1 MEQTD
6 AATRRTKRVA
16 KPSMTGIRPYRTQSR
31 RILTHPN
38 TRHTTIRGTRSQQI
52 KPVLLQQPFRML
64 RGNRKPLF
72 QRERQTL
79 VGIDQ
84 LARNIGLAIDV
95 TGSRMRLDHQVKR
108 AFRRFETILRKKTGN
123 IARRHRGETSHAI
136 DRRTRDQRF
145 RGNQLARRHQQNL
158 RAQIGILQRTD
169 ERARQSTERGGRHIG
184 HIRIAQRHD
193 TIQLLLRFF

>member
-6 AATRRTKRVA
+6 TATRRTKRVA

-95 TGSRMRLDHQVKR
+95 ASSRMRLDHQVKR

-145 RGNQLARRHQQNL
+145 RETNSRVGTNRICVPKSESSNARMSG
-158 RAQIGILQRTD
+158 RAK
-169 ERARQSTERGGRHIG
+169 ARNAAADISATSG
-184 HIRIAQRHD
+184 
-193 TIQLLLRFF
+193 

>member
-6 AATRRTKRVA
+6 AATRHAKRVA

-31 RILTHPN
+31 RILAHPN

-52 KPVLLQQPFRML
+52 ETVLLQQPLRML
-64 RGNRKPLF
+64 RGNSKSLF
-72 QRERQTL
+72 QRKRQTL

-84 LARNIGLAIDV
+84 LARHIGFAIDV
-95 TGSRMRLDHQVKR
+95 AGAGMRFDHQVKR
-108 AFRRFETILRKKTGN
+108 TFRRFETILRKETGD
-123 IARRHRGETSHAI
+123 IAWRHRGETSHAI

-184 HIRIAQRHD
+184 HIRISQRHD
-193 TIQLLLRFF
+193 TVQLLLRFF

>member
-6 AATRRTKRVA
+6 TATRRTKRVA

-84 LARNIGLAIDV
+84 LARHIGLAIDV
-95 TGSRMRLDHQVKR
+95 AGTGMRLDHQVER
-108 AFRRFETILRKKTGN
+108 TFRRFETILRKETGD

-145 RGNQLARRHQQNL
+145 RGNQLARRHQQDL

-169 ERARQSTERGGRHIG
+169 EWARQSTERGGRHIG

>member
-95 TGSRMRLDHQVKR
+95 ASSRMRLDHQVKR
-108 AFRRFETILRKKTGN
+108 AFRRFETILRKETGD
-123 IARRHRGETSHAI
+123 IARRHGGESCHTVDGS
-136 DRRTRDQRF
+136 T
-145 RGNQLARRHQQNL
+145 GNQGFRRHQFARRHQQNL

-169 ERARQSTERGGRHIG
+169 DRACQSTERGGRHIG
-184 HIRIAQRHD
+184 HIWIAQRHD
-193 TIQLLLRFF
+193 TVQLLLRFF